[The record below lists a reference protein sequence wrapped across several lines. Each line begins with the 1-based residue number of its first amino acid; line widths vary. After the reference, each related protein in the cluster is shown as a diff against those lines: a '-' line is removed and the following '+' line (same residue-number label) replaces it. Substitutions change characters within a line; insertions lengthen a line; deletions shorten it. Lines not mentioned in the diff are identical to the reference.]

1 MKQFAVIGLGNF
13 GFFLAKKLHEL
24 DKEVIAIDIDK
35 DKIQAVKDFSS
46 QAVIADAT
54 DKEVLEAIGLNDV
67 DVVFVSMGGRMDRSI
82 LTTFYLKELGVEKV
96 IVKAISAEH
105 AVILDKVGADK
116 VIFPERDMAY
126 NLATSVTQT
135 NVVESFFLGEDFSIV
150 EIETPDIFVG
160 KELRELDLINKYKI
174 QIIAIKDKVTGKTN
188 LVPGAT
194 YKICKTDLLI
204 IVGKNDNL
212 NSFEKNIQKG

>member
-13 GFFLAKKLHEL
+13 GFFLAKKLNEL
-24 DKEVIAIDIDK
+24 GKEVIAIDIDK

-54 DKEVLEAIGLNDV
+54 DKEVLDAIGLEDV

-82 LTTFYLKELGVEKV
+82 LTTFYLKELGVKKV
-96 IVKAISAEH
+96 IVKAISIEH
-105 AVILDKVGADK
+105 AVILEKVGADK

-160 KELRELDLINKYKI
+160 KELRDLDLINKYKI
-174 QIIAIKDKVTGKTN
+174 QIVAIKDKVTGKIN
-188 LVPGAT
+188 LVPGAS

-204 IVGKNDNL
+204 IVGKNSSL
-212 NSFEKNIQKG
+212 NSFEKNVAKN

>member
-1 MKQFAVIGLGNF
+1 MRQFAVIGLGNF

-24 DKEVIAIDIDK
+24 GKEVIAIDIDK

-46 QAVIADAT
+46 QAIIADAT
-54 DKEVLEAIGLNDV
+54 EKEVLESIGLNDV

-105 AVILDKVGADK
+105 AVILEKLGADK

-150 EIETPDIFVG
+150 ELETPDIFVG
-160 KELRELDLINKYKI
+160 KELKELDLINKYKI
-174 QIIAIKDKVTGKTN
+174 QIIAIKDQLSGRIN
-188 LVPGAT
+188 LVPGAK

-212 NSFEKNIQKG
+212 KTFEKNVNKK

>member
-13 GFFLAKKLHEL
+13 GFFLAKKLNEL

-67 DVVFVSMGGRMDRSI
+67 DAVFVSMGGRMDRSI
-82 LTTFYLKELGVEKV
+82 LTTFYLKELGVQKV

-105 AVILDKVGADK
+105 AVILEKVGADK

-150 EIETPDIFVG
+150 EVETPDIFIG

-174 QIIAIKDKVTGKTN
+174 QIIAIKDKVTGKIN
-188 LVPGAT
+188 LVPGAS
-194 YKICKTDLLI
+194 YKIFKTDLLI

-212 NSFEKNIQKG
+212 KSFEKIIHKT

>member
-126 NLATSVTQT
+126 NLATSVTET
-135 NVVESFFLGEDFSIV
+135 KSLIGEVSLTIILSFCNCLIMSDMMLLEDIP
-150 EIETPDIFVG
+150 TPYT
-160 KELRELDLINKYKI
+160 L
-174 QIIAIKDKVTGKTN
+174 
-188 LVPGAT
+188 
-194 YKICKTDLLI
+194 
-204 IVGKNDNL
+204 DNL
-212 NSFEKNIQKG
+212 STIPPDSNTIFSLTIFDSL